1 MTEIVIKPKS
11 ARSLFNASELWRYR
25 ELFYIFA
32 WRDIKVRYKQTAI
45 GIAWVLFQPL
55 VTMIIFT
62 MLFSGLVGK
71 ATQGLPYPIFV
82 LTGLIM
88 WNYFS
93 GILTHATNS
102 FVENETIIKKV
113 YFPKEILPLSSALTA
128 FIDFAISSV
137 LFIVLLFYFHIM
149 PSLLILVILPLAVLI
164 STFSAIGIG
173 FFLASFNVKYR
184 DIRYILPFFM
194 QLFFFLTPIVYSENV
209 VPSQFRSF
217 LFLNPITG
225 ILTILRQSIANA
237 PEINYSPLVISF
249 FVAAILFF
257 LGLLYFRKVE
267 RYFSD
272 II

>member
-11 ARSLFNASELWRYR
+11 ARSLFNVSELWRYR

-55 VTMIIFT
+55 VTMLIFT
-62 MLFSGLVGK
+62 ALFSNLVGK
-71 ATQGLPYPIFV
+71 TTLGLPYPIFV
-82 LTGLIM
+82 LIGLIM

-113 YFPKEILPLSSALTA
+113 YFPKEILLFSSALTT
-128 FIDFAISSV
+128 FIDFSISCT
-137 LFIVLLFYFHIM
+137 LFIILLIYFHIV
-149 PSLLILVILPLAVLI
+149 PSLFILILFPITILI
-164 STFSAIGIG
+164 TTFSALGIG

-225 ILTILRQSIANA
+225 ILTILRRSIANA
-237 PEINYSPLVISF
+237 SEINYSPLVISF
-249 FVAAILFF
+249 FLAAILFL